1 MRSRVN
7 PTRIGGDIMGTIIG
21 LSCLFLGLLALR
33 SIASDKKRELYG
45 QRDNAVEIFDSASSA
60 VIHTSPLIKAGYL
73 IPSVEIEGLSP
84 ETSAEPPEVK
94 ETEILQFSSP
104 VSQQIR
110 QELPSEIRN
119 AIEDGTLSERA
130 CKLSFQKGRSAGIGI
145 GRAQAQ
151 NEIMALR
158 KELEK
163 AKDQNRRL
171 IAKAAFNTWQ
181 FGVFDHSVW
190 EENEV

>member
-1 MRSRVN
+1 
-7 PTRIGGDIMGTIIG
+7 MGTIIG
-21 LSCLFLGLLALR
+21 ISCLFLGLLALR

-45 QRDNAVEIFDSASSA
+45 QRNDALEVFDSESST
-60 VIHTSPLIKAGYL
+60 VTHTSPLIKAGYL

-84 ETSAEPPEVK
+84 ETPEGPPEVK

-104 VSQQIR
+104 ESQKKR
-110 QELPSEIRN
+110 KELTSEIRN

-130 CKLSFQKGRSAGIGI
+130 CKLSFQKGRTAGIGV

-151 NEIMALR
+151 NEIIALR
-158 KELEK
+158 KELEM